1 LSIHWRR
8 FGKLDLNEREAIV
21 WISEKQRI
29 KVSIDYADEEDILES
44 FLSLD
49 HFLQKRPEWAR
60 KLRLATNDE
69 DLFVLFDDL
78 QHRLQIQTAST
89 N

>member
-29 KVSIDYADEEDILES
+29 KVSIDYADEEDIQES
-44 FLSLD
+44 FLSLN
-49 HFLQKRPEWAR
+49 HFLQKRPEWALDI
-60 KLRLATNDE
+60 LRD
-69 DLFVLFDDL
+69 
-78 QHRLQIQTAST
+78 
-89 N
+89 